1 MPALRTQKSH
11 LRAQAIHPRPKPRL
25 SSPHLPEALLP
36 RGDRALLQ
44 AAQEGDR
51 AMLNADVSR
60 LQDAAIAAPLDKVKT
75 RDYLHLLDD
84 YQNQYG
90 DFVRDADNTA
100 FLTRREEALA
110 SLWARRETI
119 ALTPLSDNDKLI
131 NYFDDVDCFEAE
143 FGMSA
148 DSDDDNSVTIDLK
161 RQALTQY
168 QELMHRADDDL
179 HRASD
184 YAGEMFQFRV
194 HNPFAKDD
202 DRRLTFDGKLRSLLA
217 SFRRD
222 DKKFDITKFPNTL
235 TRDHWM
241 FYLPNPYPQMTQR
254 RLDYWCYRFI
264 FREQVLKEVEQARE
278 LASNAGPAGSTVPSC
293 TFYGQLCLLFNERLE
308 TSVCFQTLTLND
320 VNERVEAALD
330 VEWVDLCGQAGGL
343 SGGVKARRSLKTLPC
358 LPPSPYDRKIARRH
372 RCRRTTTPHVPATT
386 VSSSA
391 TPAATTPPYKPYY
404 SSFGQMY
411 PNSWA
416 NTKRRTSRDFGISCG
431 ISGS

>member
-131 NYFDDVDCFEAE
+131 DYFDDVDCFEAE

-148 DSDDDNSVTIDLK
+148 DSNDDNSVTIDLK

-278 LASNAGPAGSTVPSC
+278 LASNAGPAGSTVPS
-293 TFYGQLCLLFNERLE
+293 
-308 TSVCFQTLTLND
+308 
-320 VNERVEAALD
+320 
-330 VEWVDLCGQAGGL
+330 VDLCGQAGGL

-404 SSFGQMY
+404 SFFGQMY

-416 NTKRRTSRDFGISCG
+416 NTNGEQVETLESAVAYLVAESIYFYGYDPGYGRLLKDSRPSSSYGLYVDFMNRNK
-431 ISGS
+431 